1 MQMWGR
7 TSAKVV
13 IPDCLFFIS
22 WICTGTQNLQHHVR
36 RCVCVYIYTHM
47 CKRLYLQSQCVVHP
61 CESRFVGHL
70 LKERL
75 FGRGYSRSALASVS
89 RADFDCTTFH
99 RGLLNLRWRICFA
112 GPECPEHG
120 SWACTRTFRHRCVC
134 EHGSTGGQSP
144 CFPLTCPCWISNELQ
159 KNNFSM
165 FFFCQ
170 QSLGPVQCFKLTQA
184 VPFQRSRNLY
194 KKPKAGLSGSWLR
207 WGLPVWI
214 VAGRQRYRTLLHLAP
229 YSSLQAIV
237 DCQCSITR
245 PETKQKHLLEYTPW
259 QHGPSLVR
267 TDTHNAT

>member
-165 FFFCQ
+165 FFF
-170 QSLGPVQCFKLTQA
+170 A
-184 VPFQRSRNLY
+184 SRVWGQFNV
-194 KKPKAGLSGSWLR
+194 SSWLKPFLFKDPGTYIR
-207 WGLPVWI
+207 SQRLAFQ
-214 VAGRQRYRTLLHLAP
+214 VAGCVEACQFELLQEGKGTVHFSTLLHTA
-229 YSSLQAIV
+229 A
-237 DCQCSITR
+237 C
-245 PETKQKHLLEYTPW
+245 KQ
-259 QHGPSLVR
+259 
-267 TDTHNAT
+267 